1 VAWQFQHSAL
11 SSARRAAVWSHYT
24 DVEKWSAWSQ
34 KGVEWSRIDGPF
46 AAGTEGKSKPPG
58 FPAARFR
65 LTAVEPER
73 MFASEAKLPGARLKF
88 EHVIESVGAGVQ
100 ITHRAR
106 LDGPMAWLWAPL
118 LRRSIERGL
127 PDGVDRLAK
136 MSAPAL

>member
-1 VAWQFQHSAL
+1 MAWHFEHSAL
-11 SSARRAAVWSHYT
+11 SSARREEVWPRYA
-24 DVEKWSAWSQ
+24 DVEHWSEWSQ

-46 AAGTEGKSKPPG
+46 EAGTEGKTKAPG
-58 FPAARFR
+58 FPASRFR

-73 MFASEAKLPGARLKF
+73 MFASEATLPGARLVF

-106 LDGPMAWLWAPL
+106 VEGPMAWLWAAL
-118 LRRSIERGL
+118 MRRSIERGL

-136 MSAPAL
+136 LAASRS